1 MSLTT
6 LITILSLNGQIIWS
20 KSKQSYWDLD
30 DPKATSGIKS
40 SMKTYVAKEKGSQI
54 NVIVW
59 IYALAFVLMT
69 WSLNTNAA
77 ETKAAPAETKKVA
90 AAPVVTIE
98 TSLGKIKVELDPVK
112 APISTENFLKY
123 VDKKFYD
130 KTVFHRVIKDFMIQG
145 GGHTADMK
153 EKATLFPAITNEA
166 KNGLSNLKGTIAMAR
181 TNDINSAT
189 AQFFIN
195 VVDNQRLDHK
205 SEDRFGYAVF
215 GKVIEGMDVV
225 EKIRD
230 VKTTTKGEY
239 ADVPEKVITIKS
251 IRKN

>member
-1 MSLTT
+1 
-6 LITILSLNGQIIWS
+6 
-20 KSKQSYWDLD
+20 
-30 DPKATSGIKS
+30 
-40 SMKTYVAKEKGSQI
+40 MKTQVLKVKNSQV

-59 IYALAFVLMT
+59 IYLLAFVLMT
-69 WSLNTNAA
+69 WSFKTHAKEAA
-77 ETKAAPAETKKVA
+77 AADTKKAAVTTAQ
-90 AAPVVTIE
+90 VVTID
-98 TSLGKIKVELDPVK
+98 TTLGKIKVKLNSEK

-130 KTVFHRVIKDFMIQG
+130 KTIFHRVIKDFMVQG

-153 EKATLFPAITNEA
+153 EKATLFPPITNEA
-166 KNGLSNLKGTIAMAR
+166 KNGLSNMRGTLAMAR

-205 SEDRFGYAVF
+205 SEDRYGYAVF
-215 GKVIEGMDVV
+215 GEVIEGMDVV
-225 EKIRD
+225 DKIRET
-230 VKTTTKGEY
+230 KTTTKGEF